1 MGANRLHPEK
11 ILEYCDLEVIKS
23 PADLARQKWDVLVPT
38 MGALHAGHKSLIKL
52 ARDHGENV
60 IVSIFVNPLQFEKK
74 SDLESYPKTLSQDLE
89 IAAEAGATAVFAPSE
104 EDIYPG
110 NIEKISAGNLG
121 DLYEGASRPGHFSGV
136 LTVVKRLF
144 DLVNPDKAV
153 FGEKDFQQLFLIKKM
168 TKQLSLPTKVFS
180 GPTIRDSQN
189 LALSSRHK
197 LLTEQEKS
205 AAGIIYQALS
215 EKNIESARKV
225 IATEPRFKLDYLEAI
240 DEETFEIAKA
250 ESKNKRL
257 IVAGWIN
264 GVRLIDNM
272 PMGES
277 K

>member
-1 MGANRLHPEK
+1 
-11 ILEYCDLEVIKS
+11 
-23 PADLARQKWDVLVPT
+23 
-38 MGALHAGHKSLIKL
+38 
-52 ARDHGENV
+52 
-60 IVSIFVNPLQFEKK
+60 
-74 SDLESYPKTLSQDLE
+74 
-89 IAAEAGATAVFAPSE
+89 
-104 EDIYPG
+104 
-110 NIEKISAGNLG
+110 
-121 DLYEGASRPGHFSGV
+121 
-136 LTVVKRLF
+136 
-144 DLVNPDKAV
+144 
-153 FGEKDFQQLFLIKKM
+153 M

-225 IATEPRFKLDYLEAI
+225 IAAEPRFKLDYLEAI

>member
-1 MGANRLHPEK
+1 MK
-11 ILEYCDLEVIKS
+11 V
-23 PADLARQKWDVLVPT
+23 LA
-38 MGALHAGHKSLIKL
+38 
-52 ARDHGENV
+52 
-60 IVSIFVNPLQFEKK
+60 
-74 SDLESYPKTLSQDLE
+74 
-89 IAAEAGATAVFAPSE
+89 
-104 EDIYPG
+104 
-110 NIEKISAGNLG
+110 
-121 DLYEGASRPGHFSGV
+121 
-136 LTVVKRLF
+136 
-144 DLVNPDKAV
+144 
-153 FGEKDFQQLFLIKKM
+153 
-168 TKQLSLPTKVFS
+168 

-197 LLTEQEKS
+197 LLSEQEKK